1 MSRVVYVNGRY
12 LPWSQARVSVEDRG
26 YQFADGVYEVCEVLG
41 GRLVDMPRHLAR
53 LHRSLDALRIRM
65 PLGQAALEGILHEVV
80 RRNRVTD
87 GIVYLQISRG
97 VARRDHAF
105 PPDSVR
111 PSLVVN
117 ARNLNRARIEA
128 NAERGVAVVTTP
140 ETRWARVDIKSV
152 ALLPNVLARQTARE
166 KGAAEAWFVTPDG
179 LVTEGAASNAW
190 IVTADGRVVTA
201 PSSTAILSG
210 ITRAVVLE
218 VAAALQM
225 TFEERSF
232 TVAEALAAKEAFLTG
247 ASQTVTPIVS
257 IDGRT
262 VGDGRPG
269 PVAQRLR
276 AEFHRFAQFS

>member
-65 PLGQAALEGILHEVV
+65 PLGQAVLEGILHEVV

-111 PSLVVN
+111 PSLVVS
-117 ARNLNRARIEA
+117 ARNLNRSRIEA

-152 ALLPNVLARQTARE
+152 ALLPNVLARQMARE
-166 KGAAEAWFVTPDG
+166 KGAAEAWFVMPDG

-247 ASQTVTPIVS
+247 ASQTVTPVVS